1 MALHDAGMNAERRTR
16 ITESKRR
23 ELAVRA
29 SADPRSI
36 DKVLSGGR
44 LGGMANDRVRA
55 VLVAEGLIPECV
67 RADAAK

>member
-1 MALHDAGMNAERRTR
+1 MDAERRTR

-36 DKVLSGGR
+36 DKVLNGGR
-44 LGGMANDRVRA
+44 LRGMADDRVRA
-55 VLVAEGLIPECV
+55 VLVAEGLLPATEQ
-67 RADAAK
+67 RAA